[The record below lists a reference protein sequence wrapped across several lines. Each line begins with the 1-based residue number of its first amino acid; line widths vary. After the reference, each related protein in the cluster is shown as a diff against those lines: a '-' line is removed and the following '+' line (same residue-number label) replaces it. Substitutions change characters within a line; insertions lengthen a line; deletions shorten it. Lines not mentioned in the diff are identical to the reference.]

1 MWMLGLKELR
11 NVGLMAFG
19 HIACIVAETPAIK
32 RNFKTDDLTIKLN
45 LKICVFKIKWIQGP
59 FRDNITIKEQQS
71 NNTLSSNGTCT

>member
-32 RNFKTDDLTIKLN
+32 RNFKTDDLTIKA
-45 LKICVFKIKWIQGP
+45 
-59 FRDNITIKEQQS
+59 QS
-71 NNTLSSNGTCT
+71 